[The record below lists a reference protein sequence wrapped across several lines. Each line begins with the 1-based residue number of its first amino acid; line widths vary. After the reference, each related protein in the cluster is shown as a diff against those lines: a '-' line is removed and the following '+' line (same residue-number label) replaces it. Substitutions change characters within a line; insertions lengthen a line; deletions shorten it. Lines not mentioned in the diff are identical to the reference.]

1 MNVELMAKYRCSVC
15 NYIYDEDTE
24 GKGFD
29 DLLDSWNCPVCGA
42 PKSAFVAEGVSKGD
56 DSIKTNVAEKIIEQ
70 LVAFGV
76 THVYGIPGDSN
87 LPLLNAIRKNDSID
101 FILTRHEETAAFMAS
116 AHGKI
121 TGKLGVC
128 MSIAGP
134 GATNLITGL
143 MDSATDR
150 SPVLALVGQVAEVY
164 LGSEAFQEIS
174 QISLFR
180 PFAEYAET
188 IARANQA
195 IKLTMMAVKYAL
207 KKPGLSVLSC
217 PTDVLADKLD
227 DSIIEPTRRIFSS
240 ESVSSEKDI
249 QKAADL
255 INRCN
260 KPVIFGGWGSRFS
273 GDLLMELSKKL
284 KAPIA
289 TTSRAKGVVYETYQ
303 YSVGVLGSIGTKY
316 AAKAIRDCDLIII
329 IGSGFRQAN
338 LVSPGVKFVQIDK
351 DPTRIG
357 KTFDVHIGL
366 VGDGHRVLE
375 KLVPLIEEKEENE
388 EFLSQVFDMKLQH
401 MEELEKESKDLS
413 VPINPGFVIQALRR
427 HLETDAII
435 TVDVGDHTYWF
446 YKRFLCEGHR
456 PYLNANM
463 ASMGFAL
470 PAALVAKL
478 DFPDRQVVC
487 VAGDGGF
494 GMLMADFTT
503 AVRENLNI
511 IAIVFN
517 DSVLKNIKKELVRDG
532 YPIFGVEFPNPNFAQ
547 FAESCGGFG
556 VRVDTPDKLDRAL
569 QEALK
574 SGKPAIVEI
583 ITDPDKTAAS
593 TKKID

>member
-1 MNVELMAKYRCSVC
+1 MC
-15 NYIYDEDTE
+15 NYIYNEESE
-24 GKGFD
+24 GTGFT
-29 DLLDSWNCPVCGA
+29 DLPDSWTCPVCGA
-42 PKSAFVAEGVSKGD
+42 PKSAFVAEGAKKD
-56 DSIKTNVAEKIIEQ
+56 DEGIETNVAEKIIEQ
-70 LVAFGV
+70 LVAIGV
-76 THVYGIPGDSN
+76 KHVYGIPGDSN
-87 LPLLNAIRKNDSID
+87 LPLLNAIRKNDNID

-143 MDSATDR
+143 MDAATDR
-150 SPVLALVGQVAEVY
+150 SPVLALVGQIPEVY

-174 QISLFR
+174 QIALFR

-188 IARANQA
+188 VARSNQA
-195 IKLTMMAVKYAL
+195 IKLTMMAAKYAL

-227 DSIIEPTRRIFSS
+227 EPIIEPDMRIFSS
-240 ESVSSEKDI
+240 ESVSSDQDI
-249 QKAADL
+249 QEAADL
-255 INRCN
+255 INKCN
-260 KPVIFGGWGSRFS
+260 RPVIFGGWGSRFS
-273 GDLLMELSKKL
+273 GDLLMEMSRKL

-289 TTSRAKGVVYETYQ
+289 TTSRAKGVVHEAYQ
-303 YSVGVLGSIGTKY
+303 YSLGVLGSIGTKY

-338 LVSPGVKFVQIDK
+338 LVSPGVKFIQIDK

-357 KTFDVHIGL
+357 KTFDVHVGL

-375 KLVPLIEEKEENE
+375 KLVPLLEEKEKNE
-388 EFLSQVFDMKLQH
+388 AFLTQVFDMKLRH
-401 MEELEKESKDLS
+401 MEELERESKDFS

-427 HLETDAII
+427 NIDINAII

-446 YKRFLCEGHR
+446 YKKFLCEGHK

-470 PAALVAKL
+470 PAALAAKL
-478 DFPDRQVVC
+478 DFPDRQVIC

-503 AVRENLNI
+503 AVREKLNLV
-511 IAIVFN
+511 AIVFN

-556 VRVDTPDKLDRAL
+556 IRVDTPDKLDEAL
-569 QEALK
+569 QNALK

-593 TKKID
+593 TKKND

>member
-1 MNVELMAKYRCSVC
+1 MAKYRCSVC
-15 NYIYDEDTE
+15 NYIYDEKNEDQKF
-24 GKGFD
+24 G
-29 DLLDSWNCPVCGA
+29 DLHDSWNCPVCGA

-56 DSIKTNVAEKIIEQ
+56 DSIETNVAEKIIEQ

-87 LPLLNAIRKNDSID
+87 LPLLNAIRKNDKID

-143 MDSATDR
+143 MDAATDR
-150 SPVLALVGQVAEVY
+150 SPVLALVGQIAEVY

-188 IARANQA
+188 VARANQA
-195 IKLTMMAVKYAL
+195 IKLTMMAAKYAL

-227 DSIIEPTRRIFSS
+227 DPIIDPDKRIFGS
-240 ESVSSEKDI
+240 ESVSAQQDI
-249 QKAADL
+249 HKAADL

-260 KPVIFGGWGSRFS
+260 RPVIFGGWGSRFS
-273 GDLLMELSKKL
+273 GELL
-284 KAPIA
+284 
-289 TTSRAKGVVYETYQ
+289 
-303 YSVGVLGSIGTKY
+303 TKY

-338 LVSPGVKFVQIDK
+338 LVSPGVKFVQIDN

-357 KTFDVHIGL
+357 KTFNVDVGL

-388 EFLSQVFDMKLQH
+388 DFLFQVFDMKLRH
-401 MEELEKESKDLS
+401 MEELERESKDFS

-427 HLETDAII
+427 HLDQDAII

-446 YKRFLCEGHR
+446 YKKFLCEGHR

-478 DFPDRQVVC
+478 DFPERQVVC

-503 AVRENLNI
+503 AVREKLNI

-517 DSVLKNIKKELVRDG
+517 DRVLKNIKKELVRDG

-547 FAESCGGFG
+547 FACGGYG
-556 VRVDTPDKLDRAL
+556 VRVDRPEKLDEAL
-569 QEALK
+569 QNAIR
-574 SGKPAIVEI
+574 SGKPSIVEI
-583 ITDPDKTAAS
+583 IVDPDKTAAS
-593 TKKID
+593 TKKVD

>member
-1 MNVELMAKYRCSVC
+1 MTKYRCSVC
-15 NYIYDEDTE
+15 NYIYNEESE
-24 GKGFD
+24 GKGFN
-29 DLLDSWNCPVCGA
+29 DLQDSWTCPVCGA
-42 PKSAFVAEGVSKGD
+42 PKSAFVAEGVSKD
-56 DSIKTNVAEKIIEQ
+56 DESIETNVAEKIIEQ
-70 LVAFGV
+70 LVAIGV
-76 THVYGIPGDSN
+76 KYVYGIPGDSN
-87 LPLLNAIRKNDSID
+87 LPLLNAIRKNNDID

-121 TGKLGVC
+121 TGNLGVC

-143 MDSATDR
+143 MDAATDR
-150 SPVLALVGQVAEVY
+150 SPVLALVGQVPEVY

-174 QISLFR
+174 QIALFR

-188 IARANQA
+188 VARANQA
-195 IKLTMMAVKYAL
+195 IKLTMMAAKYAL

-227 DSIIEPTRRIFSS
+227 NPIIEPDMRIFSS
-240 ESVSSEKDI
+240 ESVSSDEDI

-255 INRCN
+255 INKCN
-260 KPVIFGGWGSRFS
+260 RPVLFGGWGSRFS
-273 GDLLMELSKKL
+273 GDLLMEMSRKL

-289 TTSRAKGVVYETYQ
+289 TTSRAKGVVHEAYQ
-303 YSVGVLGSIGTKY
+303 YSLGVLGSIGTKY

-338 LVSPGVKFVQIDK
+338 LVSPGVKFIQIDK

-357 KTFDVHIGL
+357 KTFDVHVGL

-375 KLVPLIEEKEENE
+375 KLAPLLEEKEKNE
-388 EFLSQVFDMKLQH
+388 AFLSQVFDMKLRH
-401 MEELEKESKDLS
+401 MEELESDSKDFS

-427 HLETDAII
+427 HLDTNAII

-446 YKRFLCEGHR
+446 YKKFLCEGHK

-470 PAALVAKL
+470 PAALAAKL
-478 DFPDRQVVC
+478 DFPDRQVIC

-503 AVRENLNI
+503 AVREQLNI
-511 IAIVFN
+511 VAIVFN
-517 DSVLKNIKKELVRDG
+517 DKVLKNIKKELVRDG

-547 FAESCGGFG
+547 FAQSCGGFG
-556 VRVDTPDKLDRAL
+556 VRVEDPYKLDEAL
-569 QEALK
+569 QEALR
-574 SGKPAIVEI
+574 SNKPAIVEI
-583 ITDPDKTAAS
+583 MSDPDKTAAS
-593 TKKID
+593 TKKNY

>member
-1 MNVELMAKYRCSVC
+1 MILLAKYRCSVC
-15 NYIYDEDTE
+15 NYIYDEKNE
-24 GKGFD
+24 GKDFS
-29 DLLDSWNCPVCGA
+29 DLSDSWNCPVCGA
-42 PKSAFVAEGVSKGD
+42 PKSAFVTEGTKKD
-56 DSIKTNVAEKIIEQ
+56 DESIETNVAEKIIEQ
-70 LVAFGV
+70 LVAIGV
-76 THVYGIPGDSN
+76 KHIYGIPGDSN
-87 LPLLNAIRKNDSID
+87 LPLLNAIRKNDNID

-150 SPVLALVGQVAEVY
+150 SPVLALVGQIPEVY

-174 QISLFR
+174 QIALFR

-188 IARANQA
+188 VARSNQA

-217 PTDVLADKLD
+217 PTDILADKLD
-227 DSIIEPTRRIFSS
+227 DSIIEPDKRIFGS
-240 ESVSSEKDI
+240 ESVSDEKDI

-255 INRCN
+255 INKCN
-260 KPVIFGGWGSRFS
+260 RPVIFGGWGSRFS
-273 GDLLMELSKKL
+273 GDLLMEMSKKL

-289 TTSRAKGVVYETYQ
+289 TTSRAKGVVHETYQ
-303 YSVGVLGSIGTKY
+303 YSLGVLGSIGTKY

-357 KTFDVHIGL
+357 KTFDVHVGL

-388 EFLSQVFDMKLQH
+388 SFLSQVFDMKLRH
-401 MEELEKESKDLS
+401 MAELDSESKDFS

-427 HLETDAII
+427 NIDTDAII

-446 YKRFLCEGHR
+446 YKKFLCEGHK
-456 PYLNANM
+456 PYINANM

-470 PAALVAKL
+470 PAALAAKL
-478 DFPDRQVVC
+478 DFPDRQVIC

-503 AVRENLNI
+503 AVREKLNI
-511 IAIVFN
+511 VAVVFN
-517 DSVLKNIKKELVRDG
+517 DRVLKNIKKELVRDG
-532 YPIFGVEFPNPNFAQ
+532 YPIFGVEFPNPNFAL

-556 VRVDTPDKLDRAL
+556 VRVETPDKLDSAL
-569 QEALK
+569 QNALK
-574 SGKPAIVEI
+574 SGRPAIVEVVI
-583 ITDPDKTAAS
+583 DPDKTAAS

>member
-1 MNVELMAKYRCSVC
+1 VILLAKYRCSVC
-15 NYIYDEDTE
+15 NYIYDEKNE
-24 GKGFD
+24 GKDFS
-29 DLLDSWNCPVCGA
+29 DLSDSWNCPVCGA
-42 PKSAFVAEGVSKGD
+42 PKSAFVTEGTKKD
-56 DSIKTNVAEKIIEQ
+56 DESIETNVAEKIIEQ
-70 LVAFGV
+70 LVAIGV
-76 THVYGIPGDSN
+76 KHIYGIPGDSN
-87 LPLLNAIRKNDSID
+87 LPLLNAIRKNDNID

-150 SPVLALVGQVAEVY
+150 SPVLALVGQIPEVY

-174 QISLFR
+174 QIALFR

-188 IARANQA
+188 VARSNQA

-217 PTDVLADKLD
+217 PTDILADKLD
-227 DSIIEPTRRIFSS
+227 DSIIEPDKRIFGS
-240 ESVSSEKDI
+240 ESVSDEKDI

-255 INRCN
+255 INKCN
-260 KPVIFGGWGSRFS
+260 RPVIFGGWGSRFS
-273 GDLLMELSKKL
+273 GDLLMEMSKKL

-289 TTSRAKGVVYETYQ
+289 TTSRAKGVVHETYQ
-303 YSVGVLGSIGTKY
+303 YSLGVLGSIGTKY

-357 KTFDVHIGL
+357 KTFDVHVGL

-388 EFLSQVFDMKLQH
+388 SFLSQVFDMKLRH
-401 MEELEKESKDLS
+401 MAELDSESKDFS

-427 HLETDAII
+427 NIDTDAII

-446 YKRFLCEGHR
+446 YKKFLCEGHK
-456 PYLNANM
+456 PYINANM

-470 PAALVAKL
+470 PAALAAKL
-478 DFPDRQVVC
+478 DFPDRQVIC

-503 AVRENLNI
+503 AVREKLNI
-511 IAIVFN
+511 VAVVFN
-517 DSVLKNIKKELVRDG
+517 DRVLKNIKKELVRDG
-532 YPIFGVEFPNPNFAQ
+532 YPIFGVEFPNPNFAL

-556 VRVDTPDKLDRAL
+556 VRVETPDKLDSAL
-569 QEALK
+569 QNALK
-574 SGKPAIVEI
+574 SGRPAIVEVVI
-583 ITDPDKTAAS
+583 DPDKTAAS